1 VAVRRETPASSRP
14 IAEADQRGVR
24 ERLFLIPLAAAP
36 LAVLLV
42 LVALVAPAV
51 AQA

>member
-1 VAVRRETPASSRP
+1 MR
-14 IAEADQRGVR
+14 D
-24 ERLFLIPLAAAP
+24 RLMLIPVAAAP